1 MDDKAKV
8 NHNQVRNNTYS
19 IFIVTWRL
27 VWVIQA
33 GYISKLCRRPI
44 FTSTYRG
51 VYVSESAFNQENNLL
66 RAFSVITNLRMDLF
80 KALLVTQIS
89 WLWPELD
96 KFLSS
101 WWLGLGWSQGCSLFV
116 TCAIMSHSWHLARAF
131 LRGHNKHSQ
140 PQIITAGVILTRVHC
155 TLHMQ
160 CCRLLE

>member
-1 MDDKAKV
+1 
-8 NHNQVRNNTYS
+8 
-19 IFIVTWRL
+19 
-27 VWVIQA
+27 
-33 GYISKLCRRPI
+33 
-44 FTSTYRG
+44 
-51 VYVSESAFNQENNLL
+51 
-66 RAFSVITNLRMDLF
+66 MDLF

-155 TLHMQ
+155 TFIAHAVLQVAGVTVYSGRHSHLKYILEN
-160 CCRLLE
+160 LLSSCVFWSFLALANLACTTCSNVLLLILISTNLLLLVQQASGLTYLSPTMIN